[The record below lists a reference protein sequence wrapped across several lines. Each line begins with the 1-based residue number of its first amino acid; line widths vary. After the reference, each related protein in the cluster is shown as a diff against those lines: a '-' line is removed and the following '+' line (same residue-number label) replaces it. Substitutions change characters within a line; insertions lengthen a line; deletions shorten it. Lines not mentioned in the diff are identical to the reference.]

1 MNNIRY
7 SLIDDSAINKKIS
20 LDELKTNVCMAEEK
34 YNEEKQGDIEME
46 IYNNIIFEEQDYMD
60 NYTRKE
66 LDRIAEYYN
75 ISKRKKKK
83 LQMVEEIVAFEND
96 FLNDH
101 IVSQRK
107 LLWFY
112 VEQIKCDNYLS
123 KFLILD

>member
-7 SLIDDSAINKKIS
+7 SLMDDSAINKKIS
-20 LDELKTNVCMAEEK
+20 LDELKSDVCKAEEK
-34 YNEEKQGDIEME
+34 YNEQKQGELEME

-66 LDRIAEYYN
+66 LDRIADYYD

-83 LQMVEEIVAFEND
+83 LQLVEEIVAFEND
-96 FLNDH
+96 FLNDE
-101 IVSQRK
+101 IVNQRK

>member
-7 SLIDDSAINKKIS
+7 SLMDDSAINKKIS
-20 LDELKTNVCMAEEK
+20 LDELKTNVCQAEEK
-34 YNEEKQGDIEME
+34 YNEEKQGDLEME

-83 LQMVEEIVAFEND
+83 LQIVEEIVAFENN
-96 FLNDH
+96 FLNDE
-101 IVSQRK
+101 IVNQRK

>member
-7 SLIDDSAINKKIS
+7 SLMDDSVINKKIS
-20 LDELKTNVCMAEEK
+20 LDELKSNVCEAEEK
-34 YNEEKQGDIEME
+34 YNEQKQGDLEME

-66 LDRIAEYYN
+66 LDRIADYYN

-83 LQMVEEIVAFEND
+83 LQLVEEIVAFENN
-96 FLNDH
+96 FLNDE
-101 IVSQRK
+101 IVNQRK

-112 VEQIKCDNYLS
+112 MEQIKCDNYLS

>member
-20 LDELKTNVCMAEEK
+20 LDELKTNVCQAEEK
-34 YNEEKQGDIEME
+34 YNEQKQGDLEME

-66 LDRIAEYYN
+66 LDRIADYYN

-83 LQMVEEIVAFEND
+83 LQLVEEIVAFEND
-96 FLNDH
+96 FLNDE
-101 IVSQRK
+101 IVNHRK

>member
-7 SLIDDSAINKKIS
+7 SLTHDDVNKKIS
-20 LDELKTNVCMAEEK
+20 YEDLKVNIDECEKK
-34 YNEEKQGDIEME
+34 YNDEKEYINEMD
-46 IYNNIIFEEQDYMD
+46 IYNNIIWEEQDYMD
-60 NYTRKE
+60 NYTKKE
-66 LDRIAEYYN
+66 LDRIADYYN

-83 LQMVEEIVAFEND
+83 LELVEEIVHFEND
-96 FLNDH
+96 FLNEE
-101 IVSQRK
+101 IVNHRK

>member
-20 LDELKTNVCMAEEK
+20 LDELKTNVCQAEEK
-34 YNEEKQGDIEME
+34 YNEQKQGDLEME

-66 LDRIAEYYN
+66 LDRIADYYN

-83 LQMVEEIVAFEND
+83 LQLVEEIVAFEND
-96 FLNDH
+96 FINDE
-101 IVSQRK
+101 IVNQRK

>member
-7 SLIDDSAINKKIS
+7 SLIEDNINRKVS
-20 LDELKTNVCMAEEK
+20 YEDLKNNVDVEEQKYKEEK
-34 YNEEKQGDIEME
+34 ANFDEMD
-46 IYNNIIFEEQDYMD
+46 IYNNIIMEEQDYMD

-66 LDRIAEYYN
+66 LDRIADYYN

-83 LQMVEEIVAFEND
+83 LKLIEDIVAFEND
-96 FLNDH
+96 FLNEE
-101 IVSQRK
+101 IVNHRK

>member
-7 SLIDDSAINKKIS
+7 SLIEDLENKKIS
-20 LDELKTNVCMAEEK
+20 YEDLKRNVDEEEKK
-34 YNEEKQGDIEME
+34 YNENKKPIDDMD
-46 IYNNIIFEEQDYMD
+46 IYNNIIWEEQDYMD

-66 LDRIAEYYN
+66 LDRIADYYN

-83 LQMVEEIVAFEND
+83 LKLVEDIVAFEND
-96 FLNDH
+96 FFNEN
-101 IVSQRK
+101 IVNHRK

>member
-20 LDELKTNVCMAEEK
+20 LDELKTNVCQAEEK
-34 YNEEKQGDIEME
+34 YNEQKQGDLEME

-66 LDRIAEYYN
+66 LDRIADYYN

-83 LQMVEEIVAFEND
+83 LQLVEEIVAFEND
-96 FLNDH
+96 FLNDE
-101 IVSQRK
+101 IVNHRK

-123 KFLILD
+123 KFLILE

>member
-20 LDELKTNVCMAEEK
+20 LDELKTNVCQAEEK
-34 YNEEKQGDIEME
+34 YNEQKQGDLEME

-66 LDRIAEYYN
+66 LDRIADYYN

-83 LQMVEEIVAFEND
+83 LQLVEEIVAFEND
-96 FLNDH
+96 FLNDE
-101 IVSQRK
+101 IVNQRK